1 MSVMMYQMNRALG
14 TVSGLDDLTGLSHGL
29 ASRTTPPP
37 GDTDAGRDMGTSVKA
52 PRVNDRRVDPDS
64 GAAAATSV
72 LVADRL
78 C

>member
-1 MSVMMYQMNRALG
+1 M
-14 TVSGLDDLTGLSHGL
+14 
-29 ASRTTPPP
+29 
-37 GDTDAGRDMGTSVKA
+37 GRSVKA